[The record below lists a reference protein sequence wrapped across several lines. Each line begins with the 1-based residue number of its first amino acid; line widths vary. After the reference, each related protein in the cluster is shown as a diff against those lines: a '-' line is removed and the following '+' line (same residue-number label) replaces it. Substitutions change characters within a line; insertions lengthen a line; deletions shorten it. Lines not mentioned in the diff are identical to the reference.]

1 MQNVE
6 RIGVAL
12 FILLIVLREFFALIK
27 GRVKKGDNTE
37 AKLIQLITENMSGG
51 FDKLNS
57 TLQEIKFIA
66 YKTTLAKHEVMQ
78 IVSDKFQIHIR
89 KKQSVLNEILEK
101 NNLKT
106 RRCQIEQRISTE
118 FREITRAECSEL
130 NVFNTKIGAV
140 GSIIMDLIDW
150 DKFLVSINEI
160 IFSEDE
166 KKTKLRDTET
176 LMNSYVSEIKGRIE
190 EMLVSRERNIESFIE

>member
-1 MQNVE
+1 VE
-6 RIGVAL
+6 SIERYGIATI
-12 FILLIVLREFFALIK
+12 ILLLILKELIALYK
-27 GRVKKGDNTE
+27 GRLKKSDSTEDKFVKALTDN
-37 AKLIQLITENMSGG
+37 
-51 FDKLNS
+51 LNNGLEKING

-78 IVSDKFQIHIR
+78 IVGDKFQIHIR
-89 KKQSVLNEILEK
+89 KKQNVLNDILEK

-118 FREITRAECSEL
+118 FREITRQECSEL

-140 GSIIMDLIDW
+140 GSIIMDMINW
-150 DKFLVSINEI
+150 EVFLPAINEI
-160 IFSEDE
+160 IFSDEE

-176 LMNSYVSEIKGRIE
+176 LMNSYVSEIKSRIE
-190 EMLVSRERNIESFIE
+190 EMLVMRERNSESFIE

>member
-89 KKQSVLNEILEK
+89 KKQSVLNDILEK

-140 GSIIMDLIDW
+140 GSIIMDIIDW